1 MFLWMMDDETYRR
14 RREAFVRADH
24 SGYAPVTGQADPKAK
39 EPASFDTKRH
49 VDDGLVCYPIAAYD
63 SDYNLIPEEVAHLT
77 RCQED
82 WGDVQEEKGCTWFTA
97 DTPRGFDFND
107 HWRHMKD
114 ETKD

>member
-39 EPASFDTKRH
+39 EPASFDTKSH
-49 VDDGLVCYPIAAYD
+49 VDDRQ
-63 SDYNLIPEEVAHLT
+63 T

-82 WGDVQEEKGCTWFTA
+82 WGDVQVDASGYAGTHWVVDEHYLKSV
-97 DTPRGFDFND
+97 TP
-107 HWRHMKD
+107 KP
-114 ETKD
+114 K

>member
-39 EPASFDTKRH
+39 EPASFDTKSH
-49 VDDGLVCYPIAAYD
+49 VDDRQ
-63 SDYNLIPEEVAHLT
+63 T

-82 WGDVQEEKGCTWFTA
+82 WGDVSDGHVESHIKATLGEINRKYRNA
-97 DTPRGFDFND
+97 LDMIDPR
-107 HWRHMKD
+107 K
-114 ETKD
+114 